1 MKKICNHC
9 QREFPAGVIVI
20 FDDAQLCPEC
30 LNEATLVC
38 AHCGKRIWLENAAS
52 INIPLCEA
60 CYENYFT
67 TCACCGNL
75 VRNDCV
81 FYEDDDD
88 DEPYCEE
95 CHIRRRNR
103 RVIHDYYYKPD
114 PIFYGNGPR
123 YFGVELEV
131 DEAGEDPAKARRVME
146 IANCD
151 TDRMYCK
158 HDGSLDYGFE
168 IVTHP
173 MSLSYHLKE
182 VPWAKILSCLR
193 EMGYRSHQASTCGL
207 HCHIS
212 RKAFGTTVEEQEEV
226 IARIL
231 FFVEKHWNELLKFSR
246 RTMRQ
251 LERWANRYGYQPDP
265 KKLYDHATKNYGAG
279 RYTCVNLTNSETI
292 EFRIFRGTLKLNT
305 LLATLQLID
314 RICDVAIFLS
324 DDELA
329 AMSWATFV
337 SGCTQPE
344 LIQYLKERRLYIN
357 EPVESEVEV

>member
-1 MKKICNHC
+1 MKICEYCKKEVPDEELTNFEGTH
-9 QREFPAGVIVI
+9 
-20 FDDAQLCPEC
+20 LCPKC
-30 LNEATLVC
+30 LEELTDVC
-38 AHCGKRIWLENAAS
+38 NHCGKRIWLEDAAS
-52 INIPLCEA
+52 QGIALCDE
-60 CYENYFT
+60 CYNNHFSI
-67 TCACCGNL
+67 CVCCGRL
-75 VRNDCV
+75 VRNDYA
-81 FYEDDDD
+81 FYDDDD
-88 DEPYCEE
+88 DEPRCED
-95 CHIRRRNR
+95 CHIRYQNR
-103 RVIHDYYYKPD
+103 SVIHDYYYKPD

-123 YFGVELEV
+123 FFGVELEV
-131 DEAGEDPAKARRVME
+131 DKAGEDPDKAKRVMD

-151 TDRMYCK
+151 ADRMYCK

-173 MSLSYHLKE
+173 MSLQYHLKE
-182 VPWAKILSCLR
+182 VPWAEILSCLR
-193 EMGYRSHQASTCGL
+193 EMGYISHQASTCGL

-212 RKAFGTTVEEQEEV
+212 RKAFGATVEEQEEV

-246 RTMRQ
+246 RTERQ

-305 LLATLQLID
+305 ILATLQLID
-314 RICDVAIFLS
+314 KICDVALFLS
-324 DDELA
+324 DDDLA
-329 AMSWATFV
+329 AMSWANFV

-344 LIQYLKERRLYIN
+344 LIQYLKERRLYVN
-357 EPVESEVEV
+357 EPVESEVEI